1 MKAHT
6 GSKILTSTVQDSQ
19 NNIQPVSDSNSESDS
34 DSDRVECMDG
44 SNSNSSELNDSG
56 DQAADSQH
64 GQVAEETV
72 PEFSTFRY
80 VQQRTRILPEKYVPR
95 HNIPLEM

>member
-1 MKAHT
+1 MKLNF
-6 GSKILTSTVQDSQ
+6 ITVL
-19 NNIQPVSDSNSESDS
+19 ITSDSNSESYS

-80 VQQRTRILPEKYVPR
+80 GQQRTQSCQKNMCHCITYL
-95 HNIPLEM
+95 

>member
-1 MKAHT
+1 MKLNF
-6 GSKILTSTVQDSQ
+6 ITVL
-19 NNIQPVSDSNSESDS
+19 ITSDSNSESYS

-64 GQVAEETV
+64 GQVA
-72 PEFSTFRY
+72 
-80 VQQRTRILPEKYVPR
+80 
-95 HNIPLEM
+95 

>member
-1 MKAHT
+1 MNLNF
-6 GSKILTSTVQDSQ
+6 ITVL
-19 NNIQPVSDSNSESDS
+19 ITSDSNSESDS

-80 VQQRTRILPEKYVPR
+80 VQQRTQSCQKNMCHGITYL
-95 HNIPLEM
+95 

>member
-1 MKAHT
+1 MKLNF
-6 GSKILTSTVQDSQ
+6 ITVL
-19 NNIQPVSDSNSESDS
+19 ITSDSNSESYS

-80 VQQRTRILPEKYVPR
+80 VQQRTQSCQKNMCHGITYL
-95 HNIPLEM
+95 

>member
-1 MKAHT
+1 MNF
-6 GSKILTSTVQDSQ
+6 ITVS
-19 NNIQPVSDSNSESDS
+19 ITSDSNSESDS

-80 VQQRTRILPEKYVPR
+80 GQQRTQSCQKNMCHGITYL
-95 HNIPLEM
+95 